1 MSYSLYT
8 FFGILPSVIWLMFY
22 LRRDSHPEPKRMVLK
37 IFFYGMLAAVPAVL
51 LEIGI
56 LEEFKS
62 LPAALV
68 QNPNF
73 SPFLLSMLNIF
84 VAVALVEEFLKYLV
98 VKGKISNSSEFDE
111 PLDIMLYMIISAL
124 GFAASEN
131 ILILFSLGPTFLL
144 EKTFSISVFRFL
156 GATFLHA
163 LCSGLLGYFL
173 ALSFFE
179 TKNRIK
185 LLIAG
190 LGIATLLHGLYNFS
204 IIEIEGDL
212 AFFIP
217 ILILI
222 SLAIFTVLGFK
233 KLKKLKSVC
242 KIQ

>member
-1 MSYSLYT
+1 
-8 FFGILPSVIWLMFY
+8 MFY
-22 LRRDSHPEPKRMVLK
+22 LKRDSHPEPKRMVLK

-62 LPAALV
+62 LPAVLT
-68 QNPNF
+68 
-73 SPFLLSMLNIF
+73 SILNIF

-98 VKGKISNSSEFDE
+98 VKGKVSNSSEFDE

-144 EKTFSISVFRFL
+144 EKTFSISVFRFF

-163 LCSGLLGYFL
+163 LCSGFLGYFL

-233 KLKKLKSVC
+233 RLKKLKSVC
-242 KIQ
+242 KI

>member
-22 LRRDSHPEPKRMVLK
+22 LKRDSHPEPKRMVLK

-62 LPAALV
+62 LPAVFA
-68 QNPNF
+68 QHPNF
-73 SPFLLSMLNIF
+73 SPFLLSILNIF

-98 VKGKISNSSEFDE
+98 VKGKVFNSSEFDE

-144 EKTFSISVFRFL
+144 EKTFSISVFRFF

-163 LCSGLLGYFL
+163 LCSGLLGYFI

-204 IIEIEGDL
+204 IIEIEGNL

-222 SLAIFTVLGFK
+222 SLAIFTVLGLK

-242 KIQ
+242 KI